1 MGLQQ
6 QHAGQGE
13 GKNGDNEQCMTLHP
27 PAPWHEVHGD
37 VLIAGERTSS
47 NCDAKNEEAIRLGVA
62 ALLNLV
68 AGTNLK
74 IPGRSAM
81 AKSCVAPFIC

>member
-13 GKNGDNEQCMTLHP
+13 GQNRDNEQCMTLHP

-37 VLIAGERTSS
+37 VLIAGERKRS
-47 NCDAKNEEAIRLGVA
+47 NSDAENEGAVRQRVASLLIRLLA
-62 ALLNLV
+62 
-68 AGTNLK
+68 
-74 IPGRSAM
+74 
-81 AKSCVAPFIC
+81 